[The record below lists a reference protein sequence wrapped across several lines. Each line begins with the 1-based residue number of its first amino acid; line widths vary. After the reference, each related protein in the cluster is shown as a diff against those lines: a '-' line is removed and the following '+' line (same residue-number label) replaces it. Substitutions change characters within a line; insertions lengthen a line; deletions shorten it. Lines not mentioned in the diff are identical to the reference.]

1 MLKLTQNHLQATT
14 RWAKNQMEFTVKL
27 NHDESRGCIAIIPKP
42 IVEQLGKPTGIK
54 FVVDGNDISVT
65 AGEK

>member
-1 MLKLTQNHLQATT
+1 
-14 RWAKNQMEFTVKL
+14 MEFTVKL